1 MMIRHFFVIMAL
13 TSALFSGFAGPAFA
27 QAQPKLVSQSGDWA
41 IFQSD
46 AQTGKVCFIISQPK
60 QYDPMPVSRHGD
72 VYFYVSRRPGDNVAG
87 EPSLKVGYEFRPNSQ
102 VTVTIG
108 DNSFPF
114 MTTQQYAFPDESVD
128 MASLVGFM
136 RAGADMRVTG
146 TSARGTNVS
155 YTFSLSG
162 VTAGTG
168 KLDEVCPMG

>member
-1 MMIRHFFVIMAL
+1 MIRRFSFSFILSGTFLSAVASVAL
-13 TSALFSGFAGPAFA
+13 A
-27 QAQPKLVSQSGDWA
+27 QAQPTLVSQSGDWA

-46 AQTGKVCFIISQPK
+46 AQAGKVCFIISQPK

-128 MASLVGFM
+128 MASMVGFM
-136 RAGADMRVTG
+136 RAGSDMRVTG

-162 VTAGTG
+162 VTAVV
-168 KLDEVCPMG
+168 KCLVPCNH